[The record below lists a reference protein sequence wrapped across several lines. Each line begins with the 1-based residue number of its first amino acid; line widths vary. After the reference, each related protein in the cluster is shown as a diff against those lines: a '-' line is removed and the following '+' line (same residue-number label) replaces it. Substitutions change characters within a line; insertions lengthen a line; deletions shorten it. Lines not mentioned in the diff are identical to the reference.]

1 MVRAG
6 VYILQVRAILFPKLI
21 LEEVLFII
29 QEWCN
34 LIETRMKVTTW
45 TGDQH
50 PTSKAM
56 SRGPKFG
63 VWRLKIGNLK
73 LSENLIFGPI
83 LWFFRW
89 VLIGF
94 MGFMGTNCA

>member
-1 MVRAG
+1 MV
-6 VYILQVRAILFPKLI
+6 IQVRGILFPKII

-45 TGDQH
+45 TGDHH
-50 PTSKAM
+50 PTSKSM

-63 VWRLKIGNLK
+63 VWQLKIGNLK

-83 LWFFRW
+83 LCFFL
-89 VLIGF
+89 VGF
-94 MGFMGTNCA
+94 DGFYGFYVHKLCLM